1 VPSVGESGL
10 LPGFESAPW
19 YGIARAG
26 WHNQTI
32 VTQRYAEIA
41 KIIKTPEVANRY
53 MADGVFEVGNRPENF
68 AERIRNESGRWA
80 RIMKTAGM
88 KQASF

>member
-1 VPSVGESGL
+1 MPS
-10 LPGFESAPW
+10 PAP
-19 YGIARAG
+19 AG
-26 WHNQTI
+26 TPRPI

-53 MADGVFEVGNRPENF
+53 MADGVFGVGNRPEKF

-80 RIMKTAGM
+80 RIRKAAGM
-88 KQASF
+88 KQESL